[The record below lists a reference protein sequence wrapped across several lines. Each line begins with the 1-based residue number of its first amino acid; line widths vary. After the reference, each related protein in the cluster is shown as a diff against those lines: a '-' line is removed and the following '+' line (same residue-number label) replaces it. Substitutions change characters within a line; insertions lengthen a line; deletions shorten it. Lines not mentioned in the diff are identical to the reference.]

1 MYRAHNLGGKGGFW
15 KLLSVLFYS
24 SVHSSVNSSTDGL
37 ELLSACCDLYPCLV
51 LFSLY
56 TNAAASWTTVY
67 TVAQI
72 LGFHQWAFT
81 LFPLYFEEVKR
92 PYFHRF
98 SSGCKCQSK
107 HVNKLKAGKENC
119 QCLLDQ
125 TTNINFRKN
134 VTLYQAKPSQA
145 KVRWEHSHQ
154 ALDSYTHQTN

>member
-37 ELLSACCDLYPCLV
+37 ELLSACCDLYPSLV

-92 PYFHRF
+92 PYFHTF

-119 QCLLDQ
+119 QACLIKQQ
-125 TTNINFRKN
+125 TSISGKMSHCT
-134 VTLYQAKPSQA
+134 KPSQG
-145 KVRWEHSHQ
+145 KVRAQPSSTWLIHS
-154 ALDSYTHQTN
+154 SN

>member
-15 KLLSVLFYS
+15 KFLSVLFYS

-37 ELLSACCDLYPCLV
+37 ELLSACCDLYPSLV

-107 HVNKLKAGKENC
+107 HVNKPKAGKRELSMPAWSNNKHWFQEKC
-119 QCLLDQ
+119 H
-125 TTNINFRKN
+125 I
-134 VTLYQAKPSQA
+134 VPSQA